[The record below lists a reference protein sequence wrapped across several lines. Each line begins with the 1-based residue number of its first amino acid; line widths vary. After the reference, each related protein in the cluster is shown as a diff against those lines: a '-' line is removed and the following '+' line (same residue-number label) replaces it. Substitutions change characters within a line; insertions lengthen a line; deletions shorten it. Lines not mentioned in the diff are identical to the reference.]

1 MKARSIQDVINENGY
16 VNRMI
21 CRNCA
26 ENIGYLDEDI
36 EWQQRKNPRNMEWE
50 FYGYITCPSCGT
62 QTAVRID
69 RADIFSRY
77 NVAKYD
83 TTYRNKKSFK

>member
-1 MKARSIQDVINENGY
+1 MRARSIQKVIEESGY
-16 VNRMI
+16 VNKMM
-21 CRNCA
+21 CRQCA

-36 EWQQRKNPRNMEWE
+36 EWQQREMPASMEWK

-62 QTAVRID
+62 QTVVRVD
-69 RADIFSRY
+69 RADVFSRY

-83 TTYRNKKSFK
+83 TTYRNKKKFE